1 MTGLRICLIA
11 SNRFP
16 IREPFAGGL
25 EAQTHALASAL
36 TNRGH
41 RVALFAGPDADP
53 ALDAVN
59 LSAPLFWPS
68 SAACTD
74 FGAPPAQWMADH
86 HAYLSL
92 MLELAAERA
101 GEFDLVHN
109 NSLHY
114 LPVAM
119 AHTLPVPLLTTLHT
133 PPLPWLESALAM
145 RAPTST
151 FVAVSDF
158 CRRTWTHSVDAVVV
172 RNGVDTSVWTPGPGG
187 REAVWSGRI
196 TPEKAP
202 HEAIDAC
209 RLLGIPL
216 RLVGPISNPAYYTDA
231 IAPRL
236 GDGVTHLGHL
246 AHRELCDVVRRSSVA
261 LVTPD
266 WDEPYG
272 LVAAEAMA
280 CGTPV
285 AAYARGALPEVLGD
299 TGGVLA
305 TPGDVEDLARAAT
318 RAVGLD
324 RGAVRDF
331 AVRTCSLTAMVDQYE
346 ALYQELAAPSRAA

>member
-16 IREPFAGGL
+16 IIEPFAGGL

-36 TNRGH
+36 TARGH
-41 RVALFAGPDADP
+41 RVALFAGPGADP
-53 ALDAVN
+53 VLEAVN

-68 SAACTD
+68 PAACLD

-92 MLELAAERA
+92 MLELAGERA
-101 GEFDLVHN
+101 DEFDLVHN

-119 AHTLPVPLLTTLHT
+119 AHTLTVPLLTTLHT

-145 RAPTST
+145 RPHTST

-158 CRRTWTHSVDAVVV
+158 CRRTWNHSVEAAVV
-172 RNGVDTSVWTPGPGG
+172 RNGVDTTMWTLGPGG
-187 REAVWSGRI
+187 REAVWSGRL

-209 RLLGIPL
+209 RLIGVPL
-216 RLVGPISNPAYYTDA
+216 RLVGPISNPDYYADA
-231 IAPRL
+231 IVPRL
-236 GDGVTHLGHL
+236 GAGATHLGHL
-246 AHRELCDVVRRSSVA
+246 SHRDLRDVVRRSSVA

-299 TGGVLA
+299 VGGVLA
-305 TPGDVEDLARAAT
+305 APGDVEDLARAVTQA
-318 RAVGLD
+318 AGLH
-324 RGAVRDF
+324 RGTVRDF
-331 AVRTCSLTAMVDQYE
+331 AVRTCSLTAMVDSYE
-346 ALYQELAAPSRAA
+346 AMYQQMTSSSRAA